1 MHARHRESE
10 EEQTC
15 AGRHSDR
22 GGLPDGRRGRQPM
35 YRTAAEYD
43 DARAEKADAGN
54 DLGRNPGWIDL
65 YGACDEHVAEPVLAH
80 QENGG
85 AAVPTMVCVRIPALL
100 P

>member
-1 MHARHRESE
+1 
-10 EEQTC
+10 
-15 AGRHSDR
+15 
-22 GGLPDGRRGRQPM
+22 M